1 MRVCPYCH
9 DDADD
14 VEPKVATCLNCG
26 EVSCFGESC
35 LTLKEQC
42 FGCNRWLC
50 KDCSR
55 EGPGDSKTP
64 WGYAS
69 CGALYCHDC
78 VRPSES
84 LRSCP
89 NVVECCVSG
98 KLLCTTEE
106 CVKGTYEKG
115 PVWTEAAGR
124 IFLHPNAAPSFKPV
138 ARCGRQAC
146 DQFRCQECSK
156 IACGGCKVQRN
167 IDGETLAL
175 CTTCATYHE
184 DCESEDPEE

>member
-1 MRVCPYCH
+1 M
-9 DDADD
+9 
-14 VEPKVATCLNCG
+14 
-26 EVSCFGESC
+26 
-35 LTLKEQC
+35 
-42 FGCNRWLC
+42 
-50 KDCSR
+50 
-55 EGPGDSKTP
+55 
-64 WGYAS
+64 
-69 CGALYCHDC
+69 
-78 VRPSES
+78 PS
-84 LRSCP
+84 
-89 NVVECCVSG
+89 VVECCVSG

-115 PVWTEAAGR
+115 PVIRSCRSHLLAYECRTVLQACCQ
-124 IFLHPNAAPSFKPV
+124 V
-138 ARCGRQAC
+138 CRQAC